1 MSLVVSGLLC
11 SLGPVIILQSFFS
24 FRVESHLGYM
34 RLHLYQQRA
43 HGNTLLGCMNG
54 IDRADGRVHV
64 HAGAFGCGV
73 MSLSVR
79 LLRVG
84 FGRSCH
90 SGWSLRRVYG
100 IVQRYIGR
108 SSYTPGVH
116 RELVPMGYMD
126 MCSLLRCSV
135 MYCFSAIGIE
145 NLAETQRRGRSLR
158 CAIGPQA
165 VALTATRFR

>member
-1 MSLVVSGLLC
+1 MLGLVDHVIRVCLSGGL
-11 SLGPVIILQSFFS
+11 
-24 FRVESHLGYM
+24 
-34 RLHLYQQRA
+34 
-43 HGNTLLGCMNG
+43 
-54 IDRADGRVHV
+54 
-64 HAGAFGCGV
+64 
-73 MSLSVR
+73 
-79 LLRVG
+79 
-84 FGRSCH
+84 
-90 SGWSLRRVYG
+90 YG
-100 IVQRYIGR
+100 IVQRYIDK

-116 RELVPMGYMD
+116 GELVPMGYMD

>member
-1 MSLVVSGLLC
+1 MLGLVDHVIRVCLSGGL
-11 SLGPVIILQSFFS
+11 
-24 FRVESHLGYM
+24 
-34 RLHLYQQRA
+34 
-43 HGNTLLGCMNG
+43 
-54 IDRADGRVHV
+54 
-64 HAGAFGCGV
+64 
-73 MSLSVR
+73 
-79 LLRVG
+79 
-84 FGRSCH
+84 
-90 SGWSLRRVYG
+90 YG